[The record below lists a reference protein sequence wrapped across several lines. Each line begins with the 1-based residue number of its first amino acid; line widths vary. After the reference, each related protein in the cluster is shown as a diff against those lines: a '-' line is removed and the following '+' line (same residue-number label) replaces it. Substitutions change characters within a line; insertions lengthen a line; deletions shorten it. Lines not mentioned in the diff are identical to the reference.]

1 MAPWI
6 PTLIAALA
14 LFGTTAAAAQTAD
27 VTGRI
32 ERIEPDQRVLVLSD
46 GRMYRITPSTVV
58 YVDRQPVTLAGLTPG
73 QNVVIRSGESVA
85 LQNGQYVVVSPAPA
99 VTAPAAPGG
108 AQVVITPPATA
119 TATPVGVR
127 QTLYGRVDDVND
139 DGTVKIDTGTDS
151 FKVKMS
157 RDLVRSV
164 REGDTVQLD
173 VTVVP
178 GGSPSASPIRR

>member
-1 MAPWI
+1 MASRT

-14 LFGTTAAAAQTAD
+14 LFGVTAAAAQTTD

-32 ERIEPDQRVLVLSD
+32 ERIEPDQRVLVLND
-46 GRMYRITPSTVV
+46 GRMYRITPDTVV

-73 QNVVIRSGESVA
+73 QTVIIRSGESVA
-85 LQNGQYVVVSPAPA
+85 LRNGQYVVVSPAPA
-99 VTAPAAPGG
+99 ATAPGAAGG
-108 AQVVITPPATA
+108 SPVVITPPAA
-119 TATPVGVR
+119 ATPVGVR

-173 VTVVP
+173 MTVVP
-178 GGSPSASPIRR
+178 RGTPSASPIRR

>member
-1 MAPWI
+1 
-6 PTLIAALA
+6 
-14 LFGTTAAAAQTAD
+14 
-27 VTGRI
+27 
-32 ERIEPDQRVLVLSD
+32 
-46 GRMYRITPSTVV
+46 
-58 YVDRQPVTLAGLTPG
+58 
-73 QNVVIRSGESVA
+73 VVIRSGESVA

-99 VTAPAAPGG
+99 VMAPAAPGG

-127 QTLYGRVDDVND
+127 QTLYGRVDDVDD

-173 VTVVP
+173 VMVVP